1 VSSHLKQ
8 EYLSQSHSFEE
19 SSIME
24 SLPTTIKK
32 NILIALSNA
41 VKNNILF
48 NHLTNSTQFQLV
60 NYYYYYYYYYYY
72 LTLIFASNIYLS

>member
-1 VSSHLKQ
+1 
-8 EYLSQSHSFEE
+8 
-19 SSIME
+19 ME

-60 NYYYYYYYYYYY
+60 NYYYYYYY